1 MSTDEHNSSIDPN
14 EKQVNKVN
22 ETNEIIALP
31 GDERDVL
38 ISRVIDGA
46 ASAQDWAT
54 FRGVAAHDP
63 SIWSELGETQSLH
76 ESVSMSVAD
85 ELGFVDQIELPGGA
99 MDDQP
104 LRARLDL
111 VSRWGG
117 WAAAAAILLV
127 WFFGSPMLNRQSDL
141 SDGDQANLI
150 PNFGSSNPMLDKARP
165 DQAFGQYIA
174 AGQQS
179 GQVVGEMPE
188 QIVIE
193 TRPMPDGTIE
203 VLYLRQIIERQI
215 IDHAYR
221 EMRDETGKIFP
232 VPVRANPIIEKSY

>member
-1 MSTDEHNSSIDPN
+1 MSTN
-14 EKQVNKVN
+14 ESNKQPVVG
-22 ETNEIIALP
+22 LP

-38 ISRVIDGA
+38 ISRVVDGVA
-46 ASAQDWAT
+46 TSEDWTT
-54 FRGVAAHDP
+54 FRALAAHDA
-63 SIWSELGETQSLH
+63 SIWTELADTQHLH
-76 ESVSMSVAD
+76 ESVCDSVHYATKIAD
-85 ELGFVDQIELPGGA
+85 GVELPGGII
-99 MDDQP
+99 DDQP

-127 WFFGSPMLNRQSDL
+127 WFFGAPVSSHSTDTQDGPLAGLVDVGMLL
-141 SDGDQANLI
+141 DQAP
-150 PNFGSSNPMLDKARP
+150 PN
-165 DQAFGQYIA
+165 QAFDQYLA
-174 AGQQS
+174 AGQS
-179 GQVVGEMPE
+179 NGQVVGEMPE

-221 EMRDETGKIFP
+221 ELQDESGNSVP
-232 VPVRANPIIEKSY
+232 VPVKLSPIIGKSY